1 MRSPHAR
8 HGGRNLELY
17 AAFSRSGATYTP
29 FPDPHSHR
37 IRPEDLPRVCEKGYT
52 GAGGRADKKSTGIGL
67 FLCKRILTRLGHGLS
82 ITSRV
87 GVGTTARIELRAAD
101 IQFE

>member
-17 AAFSRSGATYTP
+17 AAFSRSGATCTP

-37 IRPEDLPRVCEKGYT
+37 IRPEDLRDAAVRRLHL
-52 GAGGRADKKSTGIGL
+52 GAQLALIH
-67 FLCKRILTRLGHGLS
+67 HGE
-82 ITSRV
+82 R
-87 GVGTTARIELRAAD
+87 GVIVETVSA
-101 IQFE
+101 

>member
-17 AAFSRSGATYTP
+17 AAFSRSGATCTP

-37 IRPEDLPRVCEKGYT
+37 IRPEDLRDAAVRE
-52 GAGGRADKKSTGIGL
+52 
-67 FLCKRILTRLGHGLS
+67 RLA
-82 ITSRV
+82 TV
-87 GVGTTARIELRAAD
+87 
-101 IQFE
+101 